1 MLISVFLEI
10 GRTTNIVIIGSMKAS
25 GDVKFPTI
33 MGICSMWGISVLF
46 AFVLGISLNMG
57 LIGVWIAMAGD
68 EIFRGIVV
76 FIRWMRGSWRGKSVV

>member
-1 MLISVFLEI
+1 
-10 GRTTNIVIIGSMKAS
+10 
-25 GDVKFPTI
+25 
-33 MGICSMWGISVLF
+33 MWGISVLF

-76 FIRWMRGSWRGKSVV
+76 FIRWMRGSWRGKTVVL